1 MRKLS
6 TLRVFAVA
14 SALSF
19 ASWLS
24 SQTVVFS
31 DDFSTAQNASY
42 TTSGAIG
49 ASAWSITRNVAD
61 WGGRRNTS
69 PAQLELTNDVG
80 ATANANGWV
89 LASTSSSS
97 FSSPYSTTLSSNPGL
112 VTWTFNMRQ
121 IRPDPAGFGAG
132 SYGVAYIIAGTT
144 STNNNTGTGYAVV
157 LGQSGATDPIRLIHY
172 NGGLQGTLTNLI
184 TSNTSGLADFGADYV
199 SVQVNYT
206 PSTNTWELFLRN
218 DGVSSFADPVSGTLT
233 SQGTVVNSTYTGTT
247 LELMGGWW
255 QGSTG
260 ATQSAFFDNV
270 QVAVTTGGTNTSVQ
284 FASTGSTVN
293 ENVGTVNLTL
303 EITDEDATNDTE
315 VDVVLI
321 TGAPGRVNSYTTQTV
336 TFPGGSG
343 ADETVTITV
352 TDNSLCDG
360 STVIGFELQNITGGQ
375 GTPSS
380 APTIPTTSPSRTTMS
395 APA

>member
-1 MRKLS
+1 LINDLPPIHRKDLNWASLTTYPLPGRPAGDPKSPFLMRKFS

-157 LGQSGATDPIRLIHY
+157 LGQSGATI
-172 NGGLQGTLTNLI
+172 
-184 TSNTSGLADFGADYV
+184 
-199 SVQVNYT
+199 
-206 PSTNTWELFLRN
+206 
-218 DGVSSFADPVSGTLT
+218 
-233 SQGTVVNSTYTGTT
+233 
-247 LELMGGWW
+247 
-255 QGSTG
+255 
-260 ATQSAFFDNV
+260 QSASF
-270 QVAVTTGGTNTSVQ
+270 T
-284 FASTGSTVN
+284 
-293 ENVGTVNLTL
+293 
-303 EITDEDATNDTE
+303 IMEDCK
-315 VDVVLI
+315 
-321 TGAPGRVNSYTTQTV
+321 GRL
-336 TFPGGSG
+336 P
-343 ADETVTITV
+343 I
-352 TDNSLCDG
+352 
-360 STVIGFELQNITGGQ
+360 
-375 GTPSS
+375 
-380 APTIPTTSPSRTTMS
+380 
-395 APA
+395 